1 MDIFCVVNFFE
12 NLLWP
17 NSTFTRASGRFLF
30 TAFDIPGLR
39 GFSRSVA
46 EEVLGSS
53 LFIEISLNRLFNLL
67 LYCKLFSYFE
77 SKEEYLQ
84 PNLNLREL

>member
-12 NLLWP
+12 NLLWPNLLWP

-30 TAFDIPGLR
+30 TAFDIPGR
-39 GFSRSVA
+39 RFFSRSVA
-46 EEVLGSS
+46 EEELGSS

-67 LYCKLFSYFE
+67 LYCKLFSG
-77 SKEEYLQ
+77 S
-84 PNLNLREL
+84 